1 MTLQKVLS
9 RVRQAVD
16 DYHMIE
22 EGDRIAVGIS
32 GGKDSLTLLLALN
45 ELSKF
50 YPKHFTLI
58 AVTVDLGFDN
68 LNLDEIR
75 TLCADRN
82 IPYTVVETSIAQI
95 VFEDRKED
103 NPCSLCAKMRKGAL
117 NDAIKAAGCNKIA
130 YAHHEDD
137 VVETMMLS
145 LFYEGRL
152 HTFSPVTHPVP
163 PTDIPGGNMSK
174 SCLGSLTEKIQVS
187 RIVYLRQFK
196 KEIWKDGQI
205 TLAVIKE
212 ENYHDEQNK
221 NNILKLRKVLDT
233 LPPFCR
239 DFFRGIEPYT
249 STRTRLAYAYDIRLF
264 FEFLHE
270 TNSYCKK
277 REITE
282 LPLSVLDMVQRTDI
296 EEYLDY
302 MSLYQKDGKD
312 ITNDERGKAR
322 KLAALRSFYNYYF
335 QSERIEKNTAAL
347 VPLPKRHEKEIIRLE
362 PNEVAILLDQ
372 VEDGTKLTKKELEYH
387 KKTKL
392 RDVALLT
399 LLLGTGIRVS
409 ECVGLDINDVD
420 FDNGGIK
427 IRRKGGYEAI
437 VYFGEEVETALL
449 DYLEQRE
456 HIIPAEG
463 HENALFLSLQNR
475 RMAVRSVENLVKKY
489 ASRVTT
495 LKKITPHKLRSTYG
509 TELYKET
516 RDIYLVADVLG
527 HKDVNTTRKHYA
539 ALEEQRRRQAANAF
553 HLREHSNRHSDQ
565 PDS

>member
-1 MTLQKVLS
+1 M
-9 RVRQAVD
+9 
-16 DYHMIE
+16 
-22 EGDRIAVGIS
+22 
-32 GGKDSLTLLLALN
+32 
-45 ELSKF
+45 
-50 YPKHFTLI
+50 
-58 AVTVDLGFDN
+58 
-68 LNLDEIR
+68 
-75 TLCADRN
+75 
-82 IPYTVVETSIAQI
+82 
-95 VFEDRKED
+95 
-103 NPCSLCAKMRKGAL
+103 
-117 NDAIKAAGCNKIA
+117 
-130 YAHHEDD
+130 
-137 VVETMMLS
+137 
-145 LFYEGRL
+145 
-152 HTFSPVTHPVP
+152 
-163 PTDIPGGNMSK
+163 
-174 SCLGSLTEKIQVS
+174 S
-187 RIVYLRQFK
+187 RIVFSPRSNE
-196 KEIWKDGQI
+196 EIWKVGKN

-221 NNILKLRKVLDT
+221 NNILKLRKILDT
-233 LPPFCR
+233 LPSFCK

-270 TNSYCKK
+270 KNSYCNKM
-277 REITE
+277 EITE
-282 LPLSVLDMVQRTDI
+282 FPLSVLDMVHRTDI

-312 ITNDERGKAR
+312 ITNEERGKAR
-322 KLAALRSFYNYYF
+322 KLSSLRSFYNYYF
-335 QSERIEKNTAAL
+335 QIEKNTAAL
-347 VPLPKRHEKEIIRLE
+347 VPLPKRPEKEIIRLE

-387 KKTKL
+387 KKTKV

-409 ECVGLDINDVD
+409 ECVGLDLQDID
-420 FDNGGIK
+420 FDTGGIK

-456 HIIPAEG
+456 HTIPAEG

-489 ASRVTT
+489 TTRVTP

-516 RDIYLVADVLG
+516 GDIYLVADVLG

-539 ALEEQRRRQAANAF
+539 NIDEYRRHQAASALR
-553 HLREHSNRHSDQ
+553 LREQNPYHNDKPRQ
-565 PDS
+565 

>member
-1 MTLQKVLS
+1 MDEHHCLLCMGSNTNRYAQLS
-9 RVRQAVD
+9 VAREALRTTFPD
-16 DYHMIE
+16 IHFGEMME
-22 EGDRIAVGIS
+22 TEAVGS
-32 GGKDSLTLLLALN
+32 GFHSPFSNQLAKFSTTLSPDSVRDLFK
-45 ELSKF
+45 ELERRS
-50 YPKHFTLI
+50 
-58 AVTVDLGFDN
+58 G
-68 LNLDEIR
+68 R
-75 TLCADRN
+75 
-82 IPYTVVETSIAQI
+82 IP
-95 VFEDRKED
+95 
-103 NPCSLCAKMRKGAL
+103 
-117 NDAIKAAGCNKIA
+117 
-130 YAHHEDD
+130 
-137 VVETMMLS
+137 
-145 LFYEGRL
+145 
-152 HTFSPVTHPVP
+152 
-163 PTDIPGGNMSK
+163 
-174 SCLGSLTEKIQVS
+174 
-187 RIVYLRQFK
+187 
-196 KEIWKDGQI
+196 
-205 TLAVIKE
+205 
-212 ENYHDEQNK
+212 
-221 NNILKLRKVLDT
+221 
-233 LPPFCR
+233 
-239 DFFRGIEPYT
+239 
-249 STRTRLAYAYDIRLF
+249 
-264 FEFLHE
+264 
-270 TNSYCKK
+270 
-277 REITE
+277 
-282 LPLSVLDMVQRTDI
+282 

-302 MSLYQKDGKD
+302 MSLYQKDGKN
-312 ITNDERGKAR
+312 ITNEERGKAR

-420 FDNGGIK
+420 FNNGGIK

-437 VYFGEEVETALL
+437 VYFGDEVETALL

-463 HENALFLSLQNR
+463 HENALFLSLQSR

-565 PDS
+565 PDK